1 MTSFISPNLSQNFDV
16 FSIIIDIKVMWFV
29 ESVNCSEFVD
39 RSFSMAASSQVDG
52 FPALSITS
60 VSVTNSLQEWGRR
73 RGAICPQNFGRGC
86 AAVSVTDTPPPPSKK
101 NSHFSRPVSYL
112 LAKFSPI
119 FRPGLNNPCIA
130 VYRFQTKIIYTLHQI
145 GTIATPLYCSR
156 L

>member
-73 RGAICPQNFGRGC
+73 RGAICPQNF
-86 AAVSVTDTPPPPSKK
+86 
-101 NSHFSRPVSYL
+101 SRPVSYL

-119 FRPGLNNPCIA
+119 FRWSQQPMHSCLQISNQNHLHIA
-130 VYRFQTKIIYTLHQI
+130 PNWHNSHTLVLLKVMMRTRANH
-145 GTIATPLYCSR
+145 LFLR
-156 L
+156 

>member
-29 ESVNCSEFVD
+29 ESVNCSEFMD

-60 VSVTNSLQEWGRR
+60 LSVTNSLQEWGRR

-86 AAVSVTDTPPPPSKK
+86 AAVSVADTPPPHPLKK
-101 NSHFSRPVSYL
+101 PVIFQDQFHTCLQNSHPFSGLVSTTH
-112 LAKFSPI
+112 A
-119 FRPGLNNPCIA
+119 
-130 VYRFQTKIIYTLHQI
+130 
-145 GTIATPLYCSR
+145 
-156 L
+156 